1 MHGQQTALFA
11 TLTTK
16 DNVGQVRIARRLK
29 GAHHCLMGRLG
40 IGIDPEAERGVATD
54 AAATSATLITA

>member
-11 TLTTK
+11 ALTTE
-16 DNVGQVRIARRLK
+16 DNVGQIRIARRLK

-40 IGIDPEAERGVATD
+40 IGIDVNLRA
-54 AAATSATLITA
+54 IF